1 MTFLFSF
8 AFSMF
13 LRTYASILFH
23 RVLFNEQP
31 VLQATLYDSIF
42 KIKLRK
48 NINFIFKTTV
58 KINDCLNLIFFF
70 KFTMSQLFV
79 LEYPTEIY

>member
-1 MTFLFSF
+1 MTFHFSF
-8 AFSMF
+8 AFSTF
-13 LRTYASILFH
+13 LRTYASILFD

-31 VLQATLYDSIF
+31 VLLATLYNSIF
-42 KIKLRK
+42 KIQLRK
-48 NINFIFKTTV
+48 NIIFKTTV

-79 LEYPTEIY
+79 LEYPTEEIY